1 MKNDVS
7 KKAKSSREKR
17 VLIGSLCI
25 AASVM
30 AGSTF
35 AWFSSKDEVTNRL
48 SAKADYDVTIAED
61 FTPPENWIPGQKIDK
76 NVGFVNTGNVDAFV
90 RSYLQGEMRVLNETS
105 TAIETWD
112 ASNGKFT
119 DLGANVIKSGLTAV
133 TDTTLTDFNLN
144 YSLTSGENTYYLREL
159 SKTKRENPDP
169 TDPDDA
175 NPDAYSEVMAVQAGG
190 ELVYTNGTKFIY
202 KPNQSDTVHN
212 AANSVQNIVGG
223 KTYTVTIE
231 TNANNITVDNAN
243 DTILVSDIKYLP
255 SVDSDEFKPTTTG
268 LYVFRRNVDL
278 STELNSDDMEFSG
291 YYYVATAAA
300 GDAVAS
306 EGSGVYLKL
315 HNGVDTGDTDRSDYT
330 LPKSAF
336 NSTYDSDSNTWT
348 YAPTATLQL
357 YTAER
362 TTVKNN
368 NLTWTYVAP
377 AAGTQGKLQAAYGDI
392 KINVYLAN
400 ILGAASIP
408 TDSTATKDSGL
419 EWATASTDAESW
431 TPVFTGGVASTTPV
445 TFYYNNDLEE
455 GCTTER
461 LVDSVELDSSV
472 TQDDYLT
479 FDFDLNVFMESVQ
492 VTTGEDGAEGIDSVK
507 PWSAAATGYSSN
519 GDAVPATGAGT
530 MDTSNANEIASIAWT
545 YAAP

>member
-25 AASVM
+25 AAAVM

-105 TAIETWD
+105 SAVETWNTTD
-112 ASNGKFT
+112 KKFT
-119 DLGANVIKSGLTAV
+119 DLAAGVITSGLTPV
-133 TDTTLTDFNLN
+133 KDTTLTDLNLN
-144 YSLTSGENTYYLREL
+144 YSLTNGGKTYYLREL
-159 SKTKRENPDP
+159 SKTKRDNPDP
-169 TDPDDA
+169 ANPDDA
-175 NPDAYSEVMAVQAGG
+175 NPDAYSEVMSVQAGG

-202 KPNQSDTVHN
+202 KPNQSDTVHD

-223 KTYTVTIE
+223 KTYTVTIG
-231 TNANNITVDNAN
+231 TNANNITVDNTAN
-243 DTILVSDIKYLP
+243 TILVSDIKYLP
-255 SVDSDEFKPTTTG
+255 SVDSDEFKPATTG
-268 LYVFRRNVDL
+268 LYVFRRNADLNTDL
-278 STELNSDDMEFSG
+278 SADDMEFSG

-300 GDAVAS
+300 GDAAAS
-306 EGSGVYLKL
+306 EGTGVYLKL
-315 HNGVDTGDTDRSDYT
+315 HNGVASPDTDRSDYT
-330 LPKSAF
+330 LPKDAIT
-336 NSTYDSDSNTWT
+336 STYASDSNTWT
-348 YAPTATLQL
+348 YAPTAALQL

-362 TTVKNN
+362 TTVENSD
-368 NLTWTYVAP
+368 LTWTYVAP
-377 AAGTQGKLQAAYGDI
+377 AAGTQGKLMAQYGNI

-400 ILGAASIP
+400 ILG
-408 TDSTATKDSGL
+408 STAISSSGTGKDAGL

-431 TPVFTGGVASTTPV
+431 TPVFTGGVASATPV

-492 VTTGEDGAEGIDSVK
+492 VTIGEDGAEGDDSVK
-507 PWSAAATGYSSN
+507 PWNGTAGGAVAAAGTK
-519 GDAVPATGAGT
+519 T
-530 MDTSNANEIASIAWT
+530 MDTANTNEIASIAWA
-545 YAAP
+545 YSAP

>member
-25 AASVM
+25 AAAVM

-105 TAIETWD
+105 SAVETWNTTD
-112 ASNGKFT
+112 KKFT
-119 DLGANVIKSGLTAV
+119 DLAAGVITSGLTAV
-133 TDTTLTDFNLN
+133 TDTTLTDLNLN
-144 YSLTSGENTYYLREL
+144 YSLTNGGKTYYLREL
-159 SKTKRENPDP
+159 SKTKRDNPDP
-169 TDPDDA
+169 ANPDDA
-175 NPDAYSEVMAVQAGG
+175 NPDAYSEVMSVQAGG

-202 KPNQSDTVHN
+202 KPNQSDTVHD

-223 KTYTVTIE
+223 KTYTVTIG
-231 TNANNITVDNAN
+231 TNANNITVDNTAN
-243 DTILVSDIKYLP
+243 TILVSDIKYLP
-255 SVDSDEFKPTTTG
+255 SVDSDEFKPATTG
-268 LYVFRRNVDL
+268 LYVFRRNADLNTDL
-278 STELNSDDMEFSG
+278 SADDMEFSG

-300 GDAVAS
+300 GDAAAS
-306 EGSGVYLKL
+306 EGTGVYLKL
-315 HNGVDTGDTDRSDYT
+315 HNGVASPDTDRSDYT
-330 LPKSAF
+330 LPKDAIT
-336 NSTYDSDSNTWT
+336 STYASASNTWT
-348 YAPTATLQL
+348 YAPTAALQL

-362 TTVKNN
+362 TTVENSD
-368 NLTWTYVAP
+368 LTWTYVAP
-377 AAGTQGKLQAAYGDI
+377 AAGTQGRLEAKYNDI

-400 ILGAASIP
+400 ILGTTQILS
-408 TDSTATKDSGL
+408 DSTATKDTGL

-431 TPVFTGGVASTTPV
+431 TPVFTGGVAPATPV

-492 VTTGEDGAEGIDSVK
+492 VTIGEDGAEGDDSVK
-507 PWSAAATGYSSN
+507 PWNGTAGGAVAAAGTK
-519 GDAVPATGAGT
+519 T
-530 MDTSNANEIASIAWT
+530 MDTANTNEIASIAWA
-545 YAAP
+545 YSAP